1 MVVRVVDFLLTGSCS
16 ISSSWSVVE
25 PNPFGS
31 TTSSS
36 IRSGTVILTRWFS
49 LLGIVVVIVVDIEN
63 LM

>member
-1 MVVRVVDFLLTGSCS
+1 MVVRVVVFLLTGSCS
-16 ISSSWSVVE
+16 SSSSWSVIE

-31 TTSSS
+31 TSTSS